1 MAFGITSQ
9 DACFALDTV
18 LTGSVC
24 LTPGISEGD
33 FEAAPW
39 IGGLTRLTD
48 DWDGGAERGDPAR
61 SEGVEITEDD
71 DLGNEMAW
79 DLGGEGG
86 DVTLDPVK
94 ELGARSRP
102 TRTVAARDVE
112 PLSLTMP

>member
-1 MAFGITSQ
+1 MTGS
-9 DACFALDTV
+9 AC
-18 LTGSVC
+18 LTGV
-24 LTPGISEGD
+24 SEED

-39 IGGLTRLTD
+39 IGGLTRFSD
-48 DWDGGAERGDPAR
+48 DWDGVERGDAAR
-61 SEGVEITEDD
+61 SGGVEIARDD
-71 DLGNEMAW
+71 DLDNEMAC

-112 PLSLTMP
+112 PLSLI